1 MKLIEDR
8 SLRNKLHVY
17 QDRIEAGRI
26 LASMLQAHK
35 DSDAIALAIPSG
47 GVPVGAEIARAL
59 GLSFDLL
66 IVRKIQIP
74 YNPEAGFGAVGPDG
88 EPVFNEALL
97 KSLMLT
103 EKEIMEQVTKARE
116 SVRKRNELFRKNK
129 SFPLLKGRVVIIVDD
144 GLASGYTMLAGINY
158 VKKGMPAKVI
168 VAVPTASERAIRFLL
183 PEVDELICPN
193 VREGPVFAVADAYIN
208 WYDLS
213 EEEVFKI
220 LKGFSFP

>member
-26 LASMLQAHK
+26 LASMLKEHK
-35 DSDAIALAIPSG
+35 DSDAIVLAIPSG
-47 GVPVGAEIARAL
+47 GVPVGAEIVRVL

-88 EPVFNEALL
+88 EPIFNESLL
-97 KSLMLT
+97 RSLMLT
-103 EKEIMEQVTKARE
+103 ERDVMEQVTKARE
-116 SVRKRNELFRKNK
+116 SVKKRNELFRKNK
-129 SFPLLKGRVVIIVDD
+129 PLPLLKDRMVIIVDD

-158 VKKGMPAKVI
+158 VKKSMPAKII
-168 VAVPTASERAIRFLL
+168 VAVPTASERAIKAILQH
-183 PEVDELICPN
+183 VDELICPN
-193 VREGPVFAVADAYIN
+193 VRTAPVFAVADAYRD
-208 WYDLS
+208 WYDIP
-213 EEEVFKI
+213 EEAVLKI
-220 LKGFSFP
+220 LKELSFL

>member
-17 QDRIEAGRI
+17 QDRTDAGRV
-26 LASMLQAHK
+26 LALRLQDYK
-35 DSDAIALAIPSG
+35 DSDAVVLAIPSG
-47 GVPVGAEIARAL
+47 GVPVSAEIARTL
-59 GLSFDLL
+59 NLNLDLL

-88 EPVFNEALL
+88 EPLFNESLL
-97 KSLMLT
+97 SSLMLT
-103 EKEIMEQVTKARE
+103 ENEILEQVTKARE
-116 SVRKRNELFRKNK
+116 SVKKRNELFRKNK
-129 SFPLLKGRVVIIVDD
+129 PFPLLKDRIVIIVDD

-158 VKKGMPAKVI
+158 VKKGMPESII
-168 VAVPTASERAIRFLL
+168 VAVPTASERAIRFIL
-183 PEVDELICPN
+183 PQIDELICPN

-213 EEEVFKI
+213 EKEVLKI
-220 LKGFSFP
+220 LEEK